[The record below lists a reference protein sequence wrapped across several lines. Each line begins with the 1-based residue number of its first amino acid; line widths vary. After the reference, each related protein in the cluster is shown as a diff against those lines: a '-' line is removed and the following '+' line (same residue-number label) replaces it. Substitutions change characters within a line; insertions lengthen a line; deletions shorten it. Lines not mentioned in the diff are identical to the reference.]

1 MLLAP
6 LRILVV
12 DDDVDTCENL
22 RDILTDCGHSVA
34 VAHSGEDAL
43 PLLRRE
49 AFDLALLDFKMPGMD
64 GLMLYR
70 EIRKLRS
77 GTVAVIISAYA
88 SRETAEQ
95 ALEAGACSVLHKPVQ
110 FEQLLPLIDLTTRQP
125 LILVVDDDR
134 ELCSNLWDILRE
146 RGYRVD
152 IAHSE
157 QEAAYQLAGRQHGI
171 VLIDMRLP
179 QGDGSG
185 VFHLVRESNPGAR
198 VILIT
203 GYRCDLEDV
212 VERVVAEGAEAV
224 CYKPFEIPD
233 LIGTI
238 ARLTANR
245 TRPS

>member
-1 MLLAP
+1 MLRP
-6 LRILVV
+6 PPRILVV

-22 RDILTDCGHSVA
+22 RDILTDCGYSVS
-34 VAHSGEDAL
+34 VAHSGEEAL
-43 PLLRRE
+43 PLLRQE
-49 AFDLALLDFKMPGMD
+49 AFDLALLDFKMPGMN

-95 ALEAGACSVLHKPVQ
+95 ALEAGASRVLHKPVQ
-110 FEQLLPLIDLTTRQP
+110 FEQLLPLIESTTRQP
-125 LILVVDDDR
+125 LLLVVDDDR

-152 IAHSE
+152 VAHNE
-157 QEAAYQLAGRQHGI
+157 QEAAFQVSGRRHGI
-171 VLIDMRLP
+171 VLIDMKLP
-179 QGDGSG
+179 EGDGSS
-185 VFHLVRESNPGAR
+185 VFQLVRESNPAAH

-203 GYRCDLEDV
+203 GYRHDLADV
-212 VERVVAEGAEAV
+212 VERIVVEGAEAV

-238 ARLTANR
+238 ARLTANG
-245 TRPS
+245 TRPT